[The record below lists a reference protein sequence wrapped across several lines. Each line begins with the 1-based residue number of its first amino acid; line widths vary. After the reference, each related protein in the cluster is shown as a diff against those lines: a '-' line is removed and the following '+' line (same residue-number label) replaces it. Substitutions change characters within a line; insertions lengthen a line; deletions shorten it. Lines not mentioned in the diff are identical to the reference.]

1 METTIYFFSGFFVAG
16 LVGWI
21 SSFIVKKQ
29 AFKNCKRKRL
39 LSKFHEPSQEIAQK
53 GNDNEIKT
61 KLVPKFV
68 HLLKQGCSNI
78 LVLISLPVVMLTAIS
93 TIVFALQREAMPAFL
108 LGVIFAP
115 IAGFVFGQ
123 YHVSWSVLQN
133 LYNRI
138 RYKVKGKKFEKWLAL
153 LWKTLF
159 NIFLFFGDEE
169 DLNAILFDDDILE
182 KSQRINLLKRRII
195 RKSRHLNKLNDKRA
209 LFGELHVPPHIL
221 IEIEDKEAE
230 LEELKA
236 KLDSLNSNNIT
247 PNS

>member
-29 AFKNCKRKRL
+29 AFKNYKI
-39 LSKFHEPSQEIAQK
+39 LSNFHESSQEIARK

-61 KLVPKFV
+61 NLIQGFV
-68 HLLKQGCSNI
+68 HLLRQGCSNI
-78 LVLISLPVVMLTAIS
+78 LVLISLPIVMLTTIS
-93 TIVFALQREAMPAFL
+93 VIVFILQREAMPAFL

-115 IAGFVFGQ
+115 IARFVFSRH
-123 YHVSWSVLQN
+123 YISWSELQN
-133 LYNRI
+133 LYNSI
-138 RYKVKGKKFEKWLAL
+138 RHKVKGKRFEKWLAL

-159 NIFLFFGDEE
+159 NIFLFFSDEE
-169 DLNAILFDDDILE
+169 DLKVILFDDDMLE
-182 KSQRINLLKRRII
+182 KSQRIDLLRTRINLT
-195 RKSRHLNKLNDKRA
+195 SRHLNKLKYKRA